1 MDNSLKRNVYDLDK
15 KELEQ
20 FISDLG
26 YKKFRL
32 KQIWNWLYVNG
43 VQEFKQM
50 KNISND
56 LIANLEKNFFISS
69 LRIKKYMKSSDGT
82 IKWLFLL
89 DDQKE
94 VETVYIPEGK
104 RGTIC
109 VSSQVGCALACS
121 FCHTGTMKFT
131 RNLNLSEIV
140 GQVISVKNEIKDW
153 HKRTEDRKVT
163 NIVYMGMGEPLLNYR
178 NVIKSINLL
187 SDEQGLAISKRK
199 ITLSTSG
206 IVPRINDFK
215 YEKDVNLAVSL
226 HAVFDKKRDK
236 LVPINRKWPLT
247 NLIDSL
253 RKYSIHRDKKR
264 ITFEY
269 IMLKDINDSLEDAKE
284 LIKLIKNLKAKVN
297 LIPFNKWPG
306 SNYEVSSDD
315 RIEKFQKYIL
325 QEGKILATIRKP
337 RGEDIL
343 AACGQLKSFNLK
355 QFKENL

>member
-1 MDNSLKRNVYDLDK
+1 MDNSLKKNIYDLDK
-15 KELEQ
+15 QALDE
-20 FISDLG
+20 FIVDAG
-26 YKKFRL
+26 FKKFRS

-43 VQEFKQM
+43 AKEFKQM

-56 LIANLEKNFFISS
+56 LICNLEKSFFISP
-69 LRIKKYMKSSDGT
+69 LRVKKYMKSSDGT

-89 DDQKE
+89 EDQKE

-121 FCHTGTMKFT
+121 FCHTGTMKFK
-131 RNLNLSEIV
+131 RNLNMSEII

-153 HKRTEDRKVT
+153 QKRTEERKVT
-163 NIVYMGMGEPLLNYR
+163 NIVYMGMGEPLLNYK

-187 SDEQGLAISKRK
+187 SDEEGLAISKRK

-206 IVPRINDFK
+206 VVPRINDFK
-215 YEKDVNLAVSL
+215 HEKDVNLAISL
-226 HAVFDKKRDK
+226 HAVFDNKRNE
-236 LVPINRKWPLT
+236 LVPINRKWPLS

-253 RKYSIHRDKKR
+253 KKYSIYRDKKR

-269 IMLKDINDSLEDAKE
+269 IMLKDVNDSVEDAKE
-284 LIKLIKNLKAKVN
+284 LIKLIRNLKAKVN
-297 LIPFNKWPG
+297 LIPFNRWPG
-306 SNYEVSSDD
+306 SKYEVSSNE
-315 RIEKFQKYIL
+315 RIEKFQKYVME
-325 QEGKILATIRKP
+325 EGKILATIRKP

-343 AACGQLKSFNLK
+343 AACGQLKSLNLK
-355 QFKENL
+355 QI